1 MPEGTNELKQV
12 LIRGDAV
19 SAYRKERKTRKRKT
33 HAQEGGFDEPSA
45 TGEIPLRSSNIS
57 NVRKMIGTMSGGSGG
72 SSGSSGSASQ
82 RGGAEG
88 PTVGSGPLMV
98 LQPPAPPKPPAL
110 IGGAARAA
118 AGGAAGAGAGG
129 PAGAQEIQTKPKP
142 KLVLAPSKK
151 KSMKKLHLAPH
162 TVNSSGKK
170 HNYSNTRKIRF
181 NLTDMKK
188 RLKNAEQIIKESREL
203 KIDEVKKILKDVK
216 LLNSKSP
223 EKPMTSEYEKILRNT
238 YENYLLLRNCAL

>member
-1 MPEGTNELKQV
+1 MSGELKQV

-33 HAQEGGFDEPSA
+33 QEGGFDEPSA
-45 TGEIPLRSSNIS
+45 SGEIPLRSSNIS

-72 SSGSSGSASQ
+72 SSASTSSSGSASQ

-110 IGGAARAA
+110 IGGAAGAA
-118 AGGAAGAGAGG
+118 AGGASGAS
-129 PAGAQEIQTKPKP
+129 AGAQEIQTKPKP
-142 KLVLAPSKK
+142 KLVLAPSSKK

>member
-1 MPEGTNELKQV
+1 MPEELKQV

-33 HAQEGGFDEPSA
+33 QEGGFDEPSA

-57 NVRKMIGTMSGGSGG
+57 NVRKMIGTMSGGSSG
-72 SSGSSGSASQ
+72 SSGSTSSSGSASQ

-118 AGGAAGAGAGG
+118 AG
-129 PAGAQEIQTKPKP
+129 AQEIQTKPKP
-142 KLVLAPSKK
+142 KLVLAPSSKK

-223 EKPMTSEYEKILRNT
+223 EKTMTSEYEKILRNT

>member
-33 HAQEGGFDEPSA
+33 YAQEGGFDEPSA
-45 TGEIPLRSSNIS
+45 SGEIPLRSSNIS

-72 SSGSSGSASQ
+72 SSGSSGSSASASQ

-118 AGGAAGAGAGG
+118 AGGASGAA
-129 PAGAQEIQTKPKP
+129 AGAQEIQTKPKP
-142 KLVLAPSKK
+142 KLVLAPSSKK

-223 EKPMTSEYEKILRNT
+223 EKTMTSEYEKILRNT